1 MNTQP
6 TTSVLAIIF
15 FLTLFITWLL
25 TRITHFIFQKF
36 YTIHKGIHLRFFER
50 LISAIIMVAGVILAI
65 SFFVGMDD
73 VWKTVLGGT
82 AFASGVFIFAAQD
95 AIKDILAGMMISI
108 YKPIELGNRIELEN
122 GTAGIVIDIS
132 MRHVVLQLLDS
143 QVLIIPNSKLNDM
156 SIRNFGYH
164 SAKRAASFQFRV
176 AYSTNVEKAMQVA
189 RDAII
194 DSPYSIPGKVTPGGM
209 DYAPLYFMAYE
220 QSSLLLA
227 TTVYFEPTVP
237 SEVLISDI
245 NLRVSKAFRKHG
257 IEVPYPYINVISKQP
272 FVENGQSHGDRS
284 HGSTRARGTGTVA
297 AHEPARSLVA

>member
-1 MNTQP
+1 MAG
-6 TTSVLAIIF
+6 LK
-15 FLTLFITWLL
+15 LTYDIPSADDDF
-25 TRITHFIFQKF
+25 TR
-36 YTIHKGIHLRFFER
+36 
-50 LISAIIMVAGVILAI
+50 AGE
-65 SFFVGMDD
+65 
-73 VWKTVLGGT
+73 
-82 AFASGVFIFAAQD
+82 ASGSVKKKLRQIGYNPD
-95 AIKDILAGMMISI
+95 AIRKVSIAMYEGEINVAIHAGGGEAEVEISSDAVTI
-108 YKPIELGNRIELEN
+108 KLIDHGP
-122 GTAGIVIDIS
+122 GIAD
-132 MRHVVLQLLDS
+132 
-143 QVLIIPNSKLNDM
+143 
-156 SIRNFGYH
+156 
-164 SAKRAASFQFRV
+164 
-176 AYSTNVEKAMQVA
+176 VEKAMQVA

-227 TTVYFEPTVP
+227 TTVYFEPTIP

-257 IEVPYPYINVISKQP
+257 IEVPYPYINVISKQS